1 MQSKKV
7 KQPGKRFGPPPEKG
21 PNPQGLKT
29 GGCPYRREG
38 SKSDIQGISNIQVKG
53 KKFTG
58 VY

>member
-21 PNPQGLKT
+21 PNPQGLDD
-29 GGCPYRREG
+29 R
-38 SKSDIQGISNIQVKG
+38 GISPIQVKG
-53 KKFTG
+53 KKFTK